1 MPAAVP
7 IARHAGAN
15 SVHGRT
21 VAVVLHLSYR
31 FRFSESLLASV
42 SAIIVDGIK
51 RRVFLQPEF
60 MGFVQYRCACATYH
74 VGDVAGRSGR
84 IETAK
89 RGQRLFV
96 PNS

>member
-15 SVHGRT
+15 SIHDRT
-21 VAVVLHLSYR
+21 VAVVLHLSDR

-42 SAIIVDGIK
+42 SAIIVDSVK
-51 RRVFLQPEF
+51 RRVFLQSELV
-60 MGFVQYRCACATYH
+60 GLVQYRCARAAYH

>member
-21 VAVVLHLSYR
+21 VAVVLRLACR
-31 FRFSESLLASV
+31 FRFSESLFPGV
-42 SAIIVDGIK
+42 SAIIVDGME

-60 MGFVQYRCACATYH
+60 MGLVQYRCTRATYH
-74 VGDVAGRSGR
+74 VGDVAGRSSR

-89 RGQRLFV
+89 RGQRLIV
-96 PNS
+96 PYS